1 MTGYLP
7 LYFNHYNTYIHMY
20 CSQAA
25 ERLTSVLLLKTYFQV
40 HENMLLYVQVHEN
53 MLLYDYLY
61 MKTQIYSM
69 HLEFFSKKV
78 ILNLLQ
84 PYISA

>member
-7 LYFNHYNTYIHMY
+7 LYFNHCNTYIHMY

-25 ERLTSVLLLKTYFQV
+25 ERLTPVLLLKTYFQV
-40 HENMLLYVQVHEN
+40 HENMLLYGQVHEN

-61 MKTQIYSM
+61 MNITPKSRQ
-69 HLEFFSKKV
+69 LKLFF
-78 ILNLLQ
+78 
-84 PYISA
+84 

>member
-7 LYFNHYNTYIHMY
+7 LYFNHCNTYIHMY

-25 ERLTSVLLLKTYFQV
+25 ERLTPVLLLKTYF
-40 HENMLLYVQVHEN
+40 QVHEN